1 MELSS
6 ITGTFQRGEEMN
18 SDQLHERSRVL
29 FALTALLPLLLG
41 DAALREARAEAP
53 PPYFDC
59 QGEQIDPADYQALLD
74 HWAWLQS
81 DVYVPVFG
89 PDSPYP
95 ACEAGIILAAH
106 PSRSVVVGEPPDPG
120 SPSQGAEAYYLT
132 DQVVIAGHRVTE
144 AGGLPV
150 LLNVVHYVP
159 VEELASPPEVQSIGL
174 VVGILQ
180 AGDGGGQSVPV
191 MALVTTLAL
200 AAPDPAA
207 ELGCC
212 LPDGSFAT
220 LAAVDC
226 ATQGGSLA
234 AFGPLGDG
242 DGDGADDACA
252 YGYGTLTF
260 LTVAQ
265 TLTADELEAFE
276 EFERV
281 LADLTG
287 QSVGGEFEPAP
298 GAGGGQGGGGEP
310 GMSCSEFYRWCVRQA
325 KIEFQSDMDL
335 HKGILAICLS
345 SAAALFQLTI
355 TICGFLGPV
364 AGPWCAVGALTA
376 FVIAKATCVAVYKYS
391 TASARNTYRNSLA
404 NCTAAAQAMGCS
416 ITYTR

>member
-1 MELSS
+1 
-6 ITGTFQRGEEMN
+6 MN

-41 DAALREARAEAP
+41 DAALREARAEAL

-59 QGEQIDPADYQALLD
+59 QGEPMDPADYQALLD

-144 AGGLPV
+144 SGGLPV
-150 LLNVVHYVP
+150 RLDVVHYVP

-174 VVGILQ
+174 VAGILH

-191 MALVTTLAL
+191 LALVTTLAL
-200 AAPDPAA
+200 AAPDPVA

-220 LAAVDC
+220 LAVEDC
-226 ATQGGSLA
+226 TTQGGSLA
-234 AFGPLGDG
+234 ALGPLGDS
-242 DGDGADDACA
+242 DGDGTDDACP

-325 KIEFQSDMDL
+325 KIEFDARMASAKSGLQ
-335 HKGILAICLS
+335 ICLS
-345 SAAALFQLTI
+345 VAAATFWAVI
-355 TICGFLGPV
+355 TGCGFTGPA
-364 AGPWCAVGALTA
+364 AGPLCAILALTGFA
-376 FVIAKATCVAVYKYS
+376 IAKAGCIAYYVSS
-391 TASARNTYRNSLA
+391 TSTERSIYRNSLA
-404 NCTAAAQAMGCS
+404 NCAATAQAMGCTIAYS
-416 ITYTR
+416 Y